1 MFTQLKCVLRD
12 VGKSEDTSLSS
23 HDRYMGGL
31 AGLGRSSAA
40 ELTVKVGTSICSRL
54 ALSQRRIRQLN
65 ILAASGLLLCVPD
78 TKLMKVKCNKPIKA
92 VSKDLYVVVLIMI
105 SLNWVARYYQ

>member
-54 ALSQRRIRQLN
+54 ALSQ
-65 ILAASGLLLCVPD
+65 AAED
-78 TKLMKVKCNKPIKA
+78 TPIEYFGCLRSP
-92 VSKDLYVVVLIMI
+92 VMCP
-105 SLNWVARYYQ
+105 